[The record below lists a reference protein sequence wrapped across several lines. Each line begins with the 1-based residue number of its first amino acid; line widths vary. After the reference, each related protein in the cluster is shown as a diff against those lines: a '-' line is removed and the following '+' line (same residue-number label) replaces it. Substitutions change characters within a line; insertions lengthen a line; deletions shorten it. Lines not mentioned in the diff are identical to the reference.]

1 MSQKWICNKCG
12 YETTDKP
19 EHKNEICKNCNK
31 GRFQVWNK
39 CECGKWFHPQRISQ
53 IYCSKDCMYKYRETG
68 GKKGKHYPN
77 TQRARISICP
87 VCGEEFR
94 AVKDF
99 KGRNA
104 IYCSKECWCKRGK
117 KKRIIIRTPEFRKWK
132 SEIFKRDNF
141 TCQICGS
148 KKGLEAHHIKEKANF
163 PEFEYDVNNGVCL
176 CHECHIK
183 TDNYGYRAKK
193 KKAVKL

>member
-77 TQRARISICP
+77 TQRARIAICP
-87 VCGEEFR
+87 VCGKEFR

-132 SEIFKRDNF
+132 NEVFKRDNF

-148 KKGLEAHHIKEKANF
+148 KKRLEAHHIKEKVNF
-163 PEFEYDVNNGVCL
+163 PEFEYDVNRRQAL
-176 CHECHIK
+176 F
-183 TDNYGYRAKK
+183 
-193 KKAVKL
+193 